1 MRIPLIVPRQ
11 LHVFEAAEL
20 LDRVSGKGHELGFI
34 VAVIAPKMAQRMIG
48 GGIGRSRLAGIGSAA
63 LGRARRS
70 SFLVGV
76 AERAE
81 PFKRN
86 PDFLRFVGAYRF
98 VPLLAVA
105 HQLEQVAHTV
115 PPPDPPA
122 L

>member
-48 GGIGRSRLAGIGSAA
+48 GGIGRSRLDGIGSAA

-70 SFLVGV
+70 SILVGV

-81 PFKRN
+81 HFKRI
-86 PDFLRFVGAYRF
+86 PDLLSLVGATH
-98 VPLLAVA
+98 VVALIAVA
-105 HQLEQVAHTV
+105 HPFENRKSTRMNSRH
-115 PPPDPPA
+115 
-122 L
+122 